1 MFRLVSKRVA
11 FAANSSESSWRALAQ
26 PLVFNLSARF
36 MSKERAGKA
45 VKPGAALVIDG
56 APHKVLKITQG
67 KRGKG
72 GGYVRAYMKNV
83 VTKTTTEKTFLVDET
98 VEYAEMEKEDVQY
111 NWNDGSNFYFMN
123 LSTFEE
129 FSLPKEECPDWEFF
143 SEGQEVTMRKFKD
156 EVISVSLPKV
166 CEFTVLTIDETRTSS
181 NFKAATIG
189 GGAEIYVPM
198 FIEVGTKIR
207 VNVEE

>member
-72 GGYVRAYMKNV
+72 GGYVRYDSCG
-83 VTKTTTEKTFLVDET
+83 F
-98 VEYAEMEKEDVQY
+98 Q
-111 NWNDGSNFYFMN
+111 
-123 LSTFEE
+123 
-129 FSLPKEECPDWEFF
+129 
-143 SEGQEVTMRKFKD
+143 QERQLLIFA
-156 EVISVSLPKV
+156 
-166 CEFTVLTIDETRTSS
+166 FTVPT
-181 NFKAATIG
+181 
-189 GGAEIYVPM
+189 
-198 FIEVGTKIR
+198 
-207 VNVEE
+207 